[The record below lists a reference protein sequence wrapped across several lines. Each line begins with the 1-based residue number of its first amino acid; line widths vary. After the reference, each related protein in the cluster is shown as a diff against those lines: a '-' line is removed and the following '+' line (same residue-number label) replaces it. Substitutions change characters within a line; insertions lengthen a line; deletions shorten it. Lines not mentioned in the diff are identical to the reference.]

1 MVGMAT
7 VAGQTDLEAPAR
19 VVEIVNPCA
28 VAAEAEAAE
37 KAQPLDASIIVQV
50 QTVRV

>member
-1 MVGMAT
+1 MAA
-7 VAGQTDLEAPAR
+7 VAQQTDLEAPAQ

-28 VAAEAEAAE
+28 VAASAEAAE

-50 QTVRV
+50 QAVQV